1 MLLNRKKVYRYLGE
15 FRRVVKDT
23 AYTTEQI
30 FQMLQNADQRLRML
44 ILILSSTGCRIGSL
58 VNLAFGNLTKKPE
71 YGIYK
76 IIFYEGTNNE
86 YYTFTTRECAST
98 GIDAYLEFR
107 QRCGEKIAFN
117 EKTQQWEP
125 SNTPLIRQQFD
136 INDTLQVRNPQ
147 PLRLCS
153 LRKTLENHLIRCG
166 IRTVEHPIAT
176 NTNPNSSK
184 RVRKS
189 ISLSTGFRKHVISTF
204 IEAELNYSIRQL
216 LVDHLGG
223 VGYLDQHYFRPNE
236 EQVLSEYLKAES
248 YLTIDPTVRLS
259 QEVQTLR
266 IDKSRMEQMLDR
278 ISALENK
285 ILNED

>member
-1 MLLNRKKVYRYLGE
+1 
-15 FRRVVKDT
+15 
-23 AYTTEQI
+23 
-30 FQMLQNADQRLRML
+30 ML

-58 VNLAFGNLTKKPE
+58 VNLTFGNLTKKPE

-76 IIFYEGTNNE
+76 IVFYEKTNNE

-125 SNTPLIRQQFD
+125 SSTPLIRRQFD

-147 PLRLCS
+147 PLRLYS
-153 LRKTLENHLIRCG
+153 LRKVLENHLIRCG

-176 NTNPNSSK
+176 SNNPNSSK

-204 IEAELNYSIRQL
+204 IETELNYSIRQL
-216 LVDHLGG
+216 LVDHSGG
-223 VGYLDQHYFRPNE
+223 VGYEDN
-236 EQVLSEYLKAES
+236 K
-248 YLTIDPTVRLS
+248 
-259 QEVQTLR
+259 LR
-266 IDKSRMEQMLDR
+266 
-278 ISALENK
+278 
-285 ILNED
+285 